1 MNKPVK
7 KPNFIIRKDPSAR
20 VLDSFCFRWD
30 PHLVSHGVFP
40 IISSSDILWMTH
52 TTSITRAVL
61 QSEQHRFAGPLAES
75 TLKIYIQ
82 LVSCSPSI
90 QCYIKNKTKR
100 WFTIWFFKN
109 LSCCQSDHS
118 PADISAKYPQLF
130 TWANKYFSM
139 LTGIVT
145 YLHYILITVSNVDT
159 IWDLLSS
166 FMLVIF

>member
-7 KPNFIIRKDPSAR
+7 KPNFIIRKDPSAH

-30 PHLVSHGVFP
+30 PHLVSHVVSQLSALLL
-40 IISSSDILWMTH
+40 SSGW
-52 TTSITRAVL
+52 AVL

-145 YLHYILITVSNVDT
+145 YLHYILITMSNADT
-159 IWDLLSS
+159 IWDVLSS
-166 FMLVIF
+166 SMLVIF